1 MPYGQASPPNTSK
14 ENRQFIITKKRGLV
28 KKRPKKGTIMLP
40 KSAVTIANDS
50 TEATDVP
57 KSSKEPASQTNESGQ
72 QRDDDRQN
80 WDWIHHCD
88 EVISN
93 LPIGLT

>member
-1 MPYGQASPPNTSK
+1 MRLPWHADLSGQK
-14 ENRQFIITKKRGLV
+14 QKRLKREIIV
-28 KKRPKKGTIMLP
+28 FP
-40 KSAVTIANDS
+40 KSVVTQVNES
-50 TEATDVP
+50 TEAAEVP
-57 KSSKEPASQTNESGQ
+57 GSSNEPASQTNESGQ
-72 QRDDDRQN
+72 QRDDDRQK